1 MPNQT
6 NIKNALQRP
15 YDLQLFATEVLNP
28 VFAGNFQMQQ
38 LTPATIEPT
47 QTESKSIA
55 KVYTY
60 GKINLDDDTE
70 IICYEINLKPK
81 VKIEQNSHTTLCK
94 TITKFRTSCINKF
107 CKS

>member
-1 MPNQT
+1 MSGTYCRVAYFN
-6 NIKNALQRP
+6 
-15 YDLQLFATEVLNP
+15 ATEVLNP

-47 QTESKSIA
+47 KTESKSIA

-60 GKINLDDDTE
+60 GIINLHDDTE

-81 VKIEQNSHTTLCK
+81 VKIEFDINTL
-94 TITKFRTSCINKF
+94 
-107 CKS
+107 